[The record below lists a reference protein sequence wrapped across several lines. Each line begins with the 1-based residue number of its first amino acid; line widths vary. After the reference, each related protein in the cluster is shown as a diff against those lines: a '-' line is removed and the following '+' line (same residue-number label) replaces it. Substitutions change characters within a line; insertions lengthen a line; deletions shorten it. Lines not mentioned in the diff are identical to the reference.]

1 MKIYDIPRTN
11 LFVQKLYWADRRALP
26 GVSRER
32 AQETEYP
39 FRHGT
44 AYALRLPLL
53 RTAPVMGRWEGRKR
67 EKEGLLAA
75 MGGRVTQDN
84 GEDINQLEYLE

>member
-1 MKIYDIPRTN
+1 
-11 LFVQKLYWADRRALP
+11 
-26 GVSRER
+26 
-32 AQETEYP
+32 
-39 FRHGT
+39 
-44 AYALRLPLL
+44 
-53 RTAPVMGRWEGRKR
+53 MGRWEGRKR